1 MSCVIQFT
9 LVAVLRLLG
18 SLCQVLG
25 PTYDRLCIPNF
36 DLRKGNFLLQAHS
49 YSTIFNRAENL
60 IEVVRTLIIIKFK
73 ISETMNCRCYHEH
86 QANLILETP
95 SHKPQTFFLAV
106 SRTLCIYFA
115 LLEVLILVSLKGL
128 ETKLCRHNQKEVIL
142 VHYIKVYVKGLLK
155 NDFVY
160 VET

>member
-1 MSCVIQFT
+1 MENVKSRQPCISLNSCTESSSSMSEKHFLMSCVIQFT

-60 IEVVRTLIIIKFK
+60 IEVVRTLIIIKFE

-95 SHKPQTFFLAV
+95 SHKP
-106 SRTLCIYFA
+106 
-115 LLEVLILVSLKGL
+115 
-128 ETKLCRHNQKEVIL
+128 
-142 VHYIKVYVKGLLK
+142 
-155 NDFVY
+155 
-160 VET
+160 

>member
-1 MSCVIQFT
+1 MCKHMENVKSRQPCISLNSCTESSSSMWVSLKKHFLMSCVIQFK

-36 DLRKGNFLLQAHS
+36 DLRKGNFLLQTHS

-95 SHKPQTFFLAV
+95 SHKP
-106 SRTLCIYFA
+106 
-115 LLEVLILVSLKGL
+115 
-128 ETKLCRHNQKEVIL
+128 
-142 VHYIKVYVKGLLK
+142 
-155 NDFVY
+155 
-160 VET
+160 

>member
-1 MSCVIQFT
+1 MCKHMENVKSRQPCISLNSCTESSSSMWVSLKKHFLMSCVIQFT

-95 SHKPQTFFLAV
+95 SHKP
-106 SRTLCIYFA
+106 
-115 LLEVLILVSLKGL
+115 
-128 ETKLCRHNQKEVIL
+128 
-142 VHYIKVYVKGLLK
+142 
-155 NDFVY
+155 
-160 VET
+160 